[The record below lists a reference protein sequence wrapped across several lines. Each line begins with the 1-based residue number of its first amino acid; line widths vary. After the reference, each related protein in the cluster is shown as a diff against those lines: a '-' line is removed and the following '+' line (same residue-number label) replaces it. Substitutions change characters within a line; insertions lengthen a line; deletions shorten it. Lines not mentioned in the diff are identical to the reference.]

1 MLLPIDAIRRFGT
14 PNPSRRIEIRRE
26 KPADIAAR
34 EHLLDAAFGPDR
46 FAKSSERLREGRV
59 PARGLAFAAFEGQRL
74 VGTVRLWSVTAGNV
88 TRCLLLGPLA
98 VDERVRNR
106 GVGAVLMWRALR
118 AAKARGYRAVLL
130 VGDPAYYNRFGFS
143 AEHTGTLRMP
153 GPYDFDRLLACEFV
167 PGVLRR
173 AHGMIAPNRSP
184 RSRLSGVLD
193 GMIGDRP
200 AIMQPA

>member
-1 MLLPIDAIRRFGT
+1 MFSEIDTLPQARARNH
-14 PNPSRRIEIRRE
+14 PARIEIRRE
-26 KPADIAAR
+26 KACDIAAR
-34 EHLLDAAFGPDR
+34 DHLLDAAFGPDR
-46 FAKSSERLREGRV
+46 FTKSSERLREGRV
-59 PARGLAFAAFEGQRL
+59 PARGLAFAAFDSDNL
-74 VGTVRLWSVTAGNV
+74 VGTVRLWSVMAGNV

-98 VDERVRNR
+98 VDESVRKH

-143 AEHTGTLRMP
+143 AGNTRNLRMP
-153 GPYDFDRLLACEFV
+153 GPYDYDRLLACEFV

-173 AHGMIAPNRSP
+173 AHGMIAPNLPARA
-184 RSRLSGVLD
+184 RLSRIVHD
-193 GMIGDRP
+193 MIGDGP

>member
-1 MLLPIDAIRRFGT
+1 MLLPIDAIPRCGKA
-14 PNPSRRIEIRRE
+14 NQSRRIEIRRE

-34 EHLLDAAFGPDR
+34 EHLLDAAFGPGR

-59 PARGLAFAAFEGQRL
+59 PARGLAFAAFDGGDL
-74 VGTVRLWSVTAGNV
+74 VGTVRLWPVMAGNV

-118 AAKARGYRAVLL
+118 AARARGYRAVLL
-130 VGDPAYYNRFGFS
+130 VGDPAYYNRFGF
-143 AEHTGTLRMP
+143 AADHTATLRMP

-173 AHGMIAPNRSP
+173 AHGMIAPNRPP
-184 RSRLSGVLD
+184 RSRLSGILD
-193 GMIGDRP
+193 GMIYGGS